1 MDQAPAE
8 TQPSPLSSYLELHK
22 AADGSELIRSHD
34 AAVEYYSGFN
44 DNRELYH
51 DFVKGNHWDEEELQV
66 LKDKNKAAISFNK
79 LKVYQRTFLGAIIQ
93 QRFDIKPAPMDP
105 GDQDASDAL
114 TVLYHWTAHS
124 TQVKMKDPLLVNEA
138 WIGGNAWQESMVE
151 VAPGKRP
158 VIRVYNMNPFS
169 VYPDPNSRDLVERKD
184 CRFIDRVTWPSITD
198 LCELFPDKADEIKRR
213 LSDTIKGNTFD
224 KDKRYADRAHE
235 WKNSRNGKFKVV
247 ERLYKATKT
256 FHFGATE
263 DGDRMDIGWDAEPD
277 ALNSFKEDYPEHRL
291 HRQREDFFFLAI
303 VCPAFGD
310 EFLENEEYHCQPKD
324 PVTEELMWPWV
335 ELIDEELDGE
345 PSGHVEHEVGPLK
358 VLNSMM
364 VNKLHQAK
372 HAAGQVHII
381 SADHFDEDTIEDVA
395 ENIAEGSRS
404 VIKKSGAPPG
414 SGVELAPLAQM
425 GKDGNESIEFVSAF
439 CDEASSTTPAMQGI
453 AGNSGESG
461 KLNEQR
467 TQQSYIQSAWS
478 NNNYQHFVTKRG
490 KLWVYYFQQYF
501 PFEMTVRVMEK
512 KSPQDPSHITINQTV
527 DDGYGGVR
535 KVNDINALRYDIVF
549 EDSWQ
554 SPTVKDKVRQQI
566 TQLMGMSGVQLDPTL
581 SAFLTLYFLKLSD
594 APQDLKDFVQEHSQV
609 IKAQEMQKQEMEAQT
624 TAMGNTQ
631 QLQQM
636 ADAEAQAT
644 AAPDFQPARPANNLQ
659 PAAMPA

>member
-8 TQPSPLSSYLELHK
+8 TQQPPLSSYLELHK

-51 DFVKGNHWDEEELQV
+51 DFVKGNHWDSEELQV

-105 GDQDASDAL
+105 GDQDGADAL
-114 TVLYHWTAHS
+114 TVLYYWTAHA

-138 WIGGNAWQESMVE
+138 WVGGNAWQESMVE
-151 VAPGKRP
+151 IAPGKRP

-184 CRFIDRVTWPSITD
+184 CRFIDRVTWLSITE
-198 LCELFPDKADEIKRR
+198 LCDLFPDKTEEIKQK
-213 LSDTIKGNTFD
+213 LSDTTKNNSFD

-247 ERLYKATKT
+247 ERLYKATKC
-256 FHFGATE
+256 FYFGATE
-263 DGDRMDIGWDAEPD
+263 DGDRLDIGWDAEPETIKD
-277 ALNSFKEDYPEHRL
+277 FKEDHPDHRM
-291 HRQREDFFFLAI
+291 HRQKEEFFYLAM
-303 VCPAFGD
+303 VCPAMGD
-310 EFLENEEYHCQPKD
+310 EFLENEEYYAQPKD

-381 SADHFDEDTIEDVA
+381 SQDHFDEEDIDDVA

-404 VIKKSGAPPG
+404 VIKKKGAPPG
-414 SGVELAPLAQM
+414 SGVDLAPLAQM

-439 CDEASSTTPAMQGI
+439 LDEASSTTPAMQGI

-490 KLWVYYFQQYF
+490 KLWVYFFQQFF
-501 PFEMTVRVMEK
+501 PFEMNVRVMEK
-512 KSPQDPSHITINQTV
+512 KDPKDPDHITINQMV

-535 KVNDINALRYDIVF
+535 KVNDINSNRYDTVF

-566 TQLMGMSGVQLDPTL
+566 TQLMGMSGIQMDPTL

-594 APQDLKDFVQEHSQV
+594 APQDLKDFVKEHSQV

-631 QLQQM
+631 QLQQI
-636 ADAEAQAT
+636 ADTEAQAT
-644 AAPDFQPARPANNLQ
+644 APDFQPERPANNLQ